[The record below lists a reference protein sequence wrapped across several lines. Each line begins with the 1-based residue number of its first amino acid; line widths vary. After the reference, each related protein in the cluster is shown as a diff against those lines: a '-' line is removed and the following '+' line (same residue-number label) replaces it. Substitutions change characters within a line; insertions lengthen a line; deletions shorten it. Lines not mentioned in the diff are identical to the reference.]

1 MMKAA
6 TNLQDN
12 PAALDTFG
20 LKKNTYVGNNDS
32 KSSTEVATSHAVAS
46 TASMECDS
54 SVLSSK
60 SPSPPALEAASLT
73 STAAT
78 ATAAAH

>member
-1 MMKAA
+1 MTKAA
-6 TNLQDN
+6 STNLQDI
-12 PAALDTFG
+12 PAAHDTFG
-20 LKKNTYVGNNDS
+20 LKNNTYGNNDS
-32 KSSTEVATSHAVAS
+32 KSTTEVATSHAVAS